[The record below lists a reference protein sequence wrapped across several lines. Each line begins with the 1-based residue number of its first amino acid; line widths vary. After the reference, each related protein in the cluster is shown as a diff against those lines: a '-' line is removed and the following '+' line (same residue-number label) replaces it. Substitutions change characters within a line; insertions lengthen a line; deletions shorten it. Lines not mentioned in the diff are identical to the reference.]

1 MKGIIKRIYEEILL
15 VGEIVLTSGAFAAY
29 LDSTSR
35 NNNFEIVR
43 NTSSSY
49 NIGNDYN
56 SDFEKENR
64 KFSEKNNINYD
75 ETAREEVHGNIAIF
89 KDEGIKKKN
98 EFSKIESR
106 LVII

>member
-1 MKGIIKRIYEEILL
+1 MKKLLL

-35 NNNFEIVR
+35 NNNFETVR

-64 KFSEKNNINYD
+64 RFLEKNNRNHD
-75 ETAREEVHGNIAIF
+75 ETEREEIHGNIAIF
-89 KDEGIKKKN
+89 KDEGRKKRN
-98 EFSKIESR
+98 
-106 LVII
+106 